1 MKNREIKCR
10 AWNKEKKEMYYYQPL
25 SFLDELD
32 GFQICT
38 TKNKNDLDYVDSHF
52 SKSTTKKMIIM
63 QYTGLKDKNGKEIY
77 EGDIVRYY
85 HKTKNKET
93 GEIKEMDNKE
103 VVSWGEWEDDEYGYK
118 IQTWLSNASYL
129 SEFEKFSNPFWDALE
144 EEFEVIGNIHQNSE
158 LLK

>member
-77 EGDIVRYY
+77 EGDILQRYKVNGEPY
-85 HKTKNKET
+85 KNTKIVEY
-93 GEIKEMDNKE
+93 EI
-103 VVSWGEWEDDEYGYK
+103 SR
-118 IQTWLSNASYL
+118 
-129 SEFEKFSNPFWDALE
+129 FSNLE
-144 EEFEVIGNIHQNSE
+144 NLYETKIIGNIHENKE